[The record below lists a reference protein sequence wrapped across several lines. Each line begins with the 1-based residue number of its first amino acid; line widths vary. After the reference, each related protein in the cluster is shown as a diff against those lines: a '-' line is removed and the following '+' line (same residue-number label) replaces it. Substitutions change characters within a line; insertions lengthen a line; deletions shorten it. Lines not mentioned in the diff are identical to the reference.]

1 VNWSRPNPELHPWER
16 AEAERAALLRIVRIG
31 FAVLFIV
38 VVVLAILQL
47 EPAAVRDVE
56 WLGNIPLL
64 IGWKVVVGVAMALAA
79 LVLVI
84 EAFATQRKLGT
95 LVGVF
100 LGLAAAL
107 LGAYA
112 VSKVLDVLATI
123 YEIGPNL
130 LVIVKGLIGIVFAYL
145 GVTTVLQTQDDF
157 RLVIPYVEFAK
168 QIRGPRP
175 LLLDTSALID
185 ARIHDLCQTG
195 IVQAPVVVPRFV
207 IAELQLLAD
216 SSEKLKRGR
225 GRRGLDLIGRLQR
238 LPGVSV
244 AIDETAVSGQAVD
257 AKLVELSMVMGAIIV
272 TADVGLSRVAEI
284 QGVKCLNLNDVANAL
299 KPALIPGEQLSIKL
313 IKPGEQPGQGVGYLE
328 DGTMVVAE
336 DGAARVGEQVT
347 LIVTSTLQTSA
358 GRLIFGRVLH
368 SIAAAGGSGPAPDGR
383 APPAPERGHEPHAP
397 ALAPPSAA
405 PEDGAPGEAAPGP
418 DAAAS
423 PPDRSRGPFP
433 PHPSR
438 RPNPARNPR
447 R

>member
-1 VNWSRPNPELHPWER
+1 MNWSRPNPDLHPWER

-38 VVVLAILQL
+38 VVVLAVLQL
-47 EPAAVRDVE
+47 EPASARDVE

-64 IGWKVVVGVAMALAA
+64 IGWKVVVGVALALAA

-100 LGLAAAL
+100 LGLAVAL
-107 LGAYA
+107 LATYA
-112 VSKVLDVLATI
+112 VSKVLDGIVTI
-123 YEIGPNL
+123 YGIEAPS
-130 LVIVKGLIGIVFAYL
+130 LVLIIKSLIGIVLAYL
-145 GVTTVLQTQDDF
+145 GVTTVLATQDDF
-157 RLVIPYVEFAK
+157 RMVIPYVEFAK
-168 QIRGPRP
+168 QTRGPRP
-175 LLLDTSALID
+175 LLLDSSALID

-195 IVQAPVVVPRFV
+195 IVQAPIIVPRFV

-244 AIDETAVSGQAVD
+244 SIDETNVEGQAVD
-257 AKLVELSMVMGAIIV
+257 QKLVELAKVMGAMVV

-284 QGVKCLNLNDVANAL
+284 QGIKCLNLNDVANAL

-358 GRLIFGRVLH
+358 GRLIFGRLVLP
-368 SIAAAGGSGPAPDGR
+368 IAPAEARPAPSE
-383 APPAPERGHEPHAP
+383 PPAAPVSPEVAESEVPAAPNGAP
-397 ALAPPSAA
+397 AA
-405 PEDGAPGEAAPGP
+405 
-418 DAAAS
+418 
-423 PPDRSRGPFP
+423 DRARGPFP